1 MDAAIWLEFALKMTL
16 TAALVVAASVVA
28 ARSGPFIGALVAA
41 LPTAAGAAY
50 VILAIEHPPSFIAA
64 GAVGSIAAN
73 AAVGVFAL
81 AYAAL
86 AQRYGVLISL
96 GGSLL
101 LWLAC
106 AAAMQPVHWT
116 LAGALALNAVAF
128 AMMLPAGAR
137 YRTDTM
143 VKVVTQPSDIA
154 WRALAVAVCVALV
167 TAASHSIGSFASGMF
182 AVFPVVISSLL
193 VILHMRLGGPAAASV
208 AAHVHAPLIGL
219 SLGFV
224 AVTALA
230 EPAGVWWAFLAG
242 LAVCLAWNGAL
253 WFWRKSPFRRP
264 REGGDP

>member
-16 TAALVVAASVVA
+16 TAAVVVAASVVA
-28 ARSGPFIGALVAA
+28 ERSGPFVGALVAA

-128 AMMLPAGAR
+128 AVMLPAGAR
-137 YRTDTM
+137 YRTETM
-143 VKVVTQPSDIA
+143 VKVVTRPSDIA
-154 WRALAVAVCVALV
+154 WRALAVALCVALV

-224 AVTALA
+224 AVTVLA
-230 EPAGVWWAFLAG
+230 EPAGVWWSFLAG

-253 WFWRKSPFRRP
+253 LFWRRHA
-264 REGGDP
+264 GD